1 MNLFSEIDVPSHS
14 KRVYLLIQWYI
25 FGLDYNFISRLS
37 STFYPWQPWNI
48 NTLWNWWC
56 HYEKK
61 IFGVERLHRWWQFRL
76 KNINGNID
84 QICPDGAIFMQSNQ
98 HWRQFIGHE
107 DFCNQNIYLG
117 TFTCWMSVWSVL
129 LISKHLSPSWVN
141 AEQWADRSSRSVES
155 LESDT
160 ISGATWD

>member
-1 MNLFSEIDVPSHS
+1 MFPVIL
-14 KRVYLLIQWYI
+14 RVYICLSDDISWVLTIISLVDWVPLFIHDSLKIKNMWKLWRHY
-25 FGLDYNFISRLS
+25 GLNIWNV
-37 STFYPWQPWNI
+37 STA
-48 NTLWNWWC
+48 
-56 HYEKK
+56 EKSVK
-61 IFGVERLHRWWQFRL
+61 RFQR
-76 KNINGNID
+76 NINGNID
-84 QICPDGAIFMQSNQ
+84 QICPDGAIFIQSNQ

-117 TFTCWMSVWSVL
+117 TFTCWMSFWSVL